1 MKAILVIDI
10 PNEYA
15 DRYNVNEMY
24 VWNLVVQDKQGYQMF
39 DLTTDKPSHLK
50 PLPRKAELENCSSGL
65 MGMIDTGFRA
75 GWNECLEE
83 ITK

>member
-1 MKAILVIDI
+1 MKAVVIIDM
-10 PNEYA
+10 PTECVECPLCS
-15 DRYNVNEMY
+15 DGHCD
-24 VWNLVVQDKQGYQMF
+24 VQGKYLDDVFNQI
-39 DLTTDKPSHLK
+39 DECCPLR

-75 GWNECLEE
+75 GWNECLKE